1 MKREYKLFIKI
12 LDAIKNIEEFIGKM
26 NFDEFYDDDK
36 TLELWY

>member
-1 MKREYKLFIKI
+1 MRREYRLFIKDI

-36 TLELWY
+36 TPKL